1 MVDVNVNFTLGP
13 DPTYKADLMIE
24 TAIKNHNQLEGRDLS
39 DQHPISAITGLEGAL
54 KRLDTY
60 IHEQGESSDT
70 WVIVH
75 NLNKYPSITIV
86 DSAGT
91 VFEAE
96 IRYDSENQC
105 TILMNGAFKGKAY
118 LN

>member
-1 MVDVNVNFTLGP
+1 MDVNVDFVVNKDVAFT
-13 DPTYKADLMIE
+13 ADLTVE
-24 TAIKNHNQLEGRDLS
+24 TAIKEHKRLSGRDEQ
-39 DQHPISAITGLEGAL
+39 DQHPISAITGLEDAL

-105 TILMNGAFKGKAY
+105 TVLMNGAFKGKAY